1 MKKTIQCATWVSR
14 RFISQILYVCRNQS
28 RTRTVPTEKKLKL
41 MKSRP
46 DNITDDYRLSVE
58 AGVLNARVQQTFN
71 PFEGNVTA
79 PGTAWL
85 TNTRSDGVEHSV
97 PHPILCRRKA
107 CFHCPHRPD
116 NSSGEKLKSCE
127 NIHPGCQIGISAGT
141 GGEASTELPKN
152 QVNKPKV

>member
-14 RFISQILYVCRNQS
+14 RFIPQILYVCRNQS

-41 MKSRP
+41 MKNRP

-79 PGTAWL
+79 PGTA
-85 TNTRSDGVEHSV
+85 
-97 PHPILCRRKA
+97 
-107 CFHCPHRPD
+107 
-116 NSSGEKLKSCE
+116 
-127 NIHPGCQIGISAGT
+127 
-141 GGEASTELPKN
+141 
-152 QVNKPKV
+152 